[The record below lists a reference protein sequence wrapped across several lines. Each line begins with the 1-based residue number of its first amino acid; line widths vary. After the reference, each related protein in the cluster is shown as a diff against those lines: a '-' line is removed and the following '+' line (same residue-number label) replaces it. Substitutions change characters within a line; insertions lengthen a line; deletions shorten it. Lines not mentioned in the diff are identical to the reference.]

1 MTGVREMFQSEFE
14 AMERTELER
23 LQEKRLREIVTRVY
37 HHVPF
42 YRKQLDERKL
52 SPDCFRG
59 LDDLPRLPFTTKKDL
74 RDHYPA
80 GLFAVGMEEV
90 KRLHASSGTKGKP
103 TVVGYTRRD
112 LQSWADVCARAIVA
126 AGGKEG
132 DIFHNAYGYGL
143 FTGGLGL
150 HQGAERLGQ
159 TVIPAS
165 GGNRLRQL
173 SMICDLKPRG
183 IAGTPSFILS
193 LGETLAEMGEDPR
206 ETSLEYGIFGAEPWS
221 EAMREKLEDLWGIH
235 AVDIYGLSELTGP
248 GVAIECWQAKDGLHI
263 AEDHFLVEV
272 IDPETGERKPDGE
285 IGELVFT
292 SLTKEAI
299 PLLRY
304 RTGDLAAVVRE
315 PCRCGRTHARM
326 SRVKGRIDDML
337 IIRGVNVYPMEIE
350 PVLMRKS
357 HLAPHYQL
365 IIEKRGRLDE
375 LTVEVE
381 VTEAVWQQLGRNA
394 AHEKLKALTKE
405 LASEIKDLLGLSILV
420 KIHAPK
426 SIPRSEGKAVRI
438 IDRRMTAGS

>member
-1 MTGVREMFQSEFE
+1 MFQSEFE
-14 AMERTELER
+14 AMERKELER
-23 LQEKRLREIVTRVY
+23 LQDQRLREIVTRVY
-37 HHVPF
+37 KHVPF
-42 YRKQLDERKL
+42 YKERLDARKI
-52 SPDCFRG
+52 SPDRFRG
-59 LDDLPRLPFTTKKDL
+59 LADLQKLPFTTKKDL
-74 RDHYPA
+74 RDQYPA
-80 GLFAVGMEEV
+80 GLFAVKMDEV

-103 TVVGYTRRD
+103 TVVGYTRQD
-112 LQSWADVCARAIVA
+112 LQVWADVCARAIVA
-126 AGGKEG
+126 AGGKPE

-193 LGETLAEMGEDPR
+193 LGETLLEMGEDPR
-206 ETSLEYGIFGAEPWS
+206 ATSLEYGIFGAEPWS
-221 EAMREKLEDLWGIH
+221 EAMREKLEALWGIH

-248 GVAIECWQAKDGLHI
+248 GVAIECWQAKDGLHV

-272 IDPETGERKPDGE
+272 IDPKTGEPKPDGE
-285 IGELVFT
+285 MGELVFT

-299 PLLRY
+299 PLIRY
-304 RTGDLAAVVRE
+304 RTGDLASVTRE

-326 SRVKGRIDDML
+326 SRVKGRLDDML
-337 IIRGVNVYPMEIE
+337 IIRGVNVFPAEIE
-350 PVLMRKS
+350 PVIMKKS
-357 HLAPHYQL
+357 QLAPHYQL
-365 IIEKRGRLDE
+365 VIERRGRLDE

-381 VTEAVWQQLGRNA
+381 VTETVWHQLGRNSD
-394 AHEKLKALTKE
+394 HEQLKALTKE
-405 LASEIKDLLGLSILV
+405 LAAEIKDVLGLTLLV
-420 KIHAPK
+420 KIYSPK

-438 IDRRMTAGS
+438 VDRRTPAC